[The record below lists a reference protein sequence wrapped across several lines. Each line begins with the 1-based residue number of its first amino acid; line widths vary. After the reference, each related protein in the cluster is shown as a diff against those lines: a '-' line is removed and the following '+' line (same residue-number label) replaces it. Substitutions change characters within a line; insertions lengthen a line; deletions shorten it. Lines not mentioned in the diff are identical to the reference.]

1 MSIFI
6 DRSGSRFL
14 LTAGEMSYAFEV
26 QENSRLIHLYWGA
39 KLDRADDL
47 PSAADLQWHRHYS
60 DRQQK
65 ASLQEYPAFYGEYYH
80 ECAIKAEYA
89 DGVRGSLFRFAGSRV
104 QKKFDHE
111 LLEITLEEESHPLTV
126 KLFYRVWPEL
136 ELIDRWSEITN
147 HAETPV
153 ALENFASA
161 VWQLPAA
168 PNLWRLTH
176 LSGHWGKEAT
186 IEHIPVSTGKFT
198 MEELSMFRQWGS
210 PTPGHPEVDIKRGI
224 ENTSGPL
231 GQGHTYAVGAAI
243 AAKFLKARLGDVMN
257 QTIYAYI
264 SDGGIQEEISQG
276 AGRIAGT
283 LGLDNLIMFY
293 DANNVQ
299 LSTKVEDVDAENVA
313 MKYEAWGW
321 KVIQINGNDVNEIRK
336 ALKEAK
342 AEISKPTLI
351 IGNTVMGK
359 GAVGADNSCYENKV
373 STHGQPLSAAGASIA
388 DTIKNLGGDP
398 EHPFAIL
405 PEVAE
410 LYAKRAKELEVIVAE
425 RYAVK
430 DVWAKAHP
438 DLAAKMEQWF
448 SGKAPKIDWAAI
460 EQKANQATR
469 AASATVLGVLATHV
483 ENMIVASADLSNSD
497 KTDGFLKKTHAFVK
511 GDFSGAFFQAGV
523 AELSMACI
531 CIGMSLH
538 GGVIAACGTFFVFSD
553 YMKPALR
560 MAALMEQPVKFIWTH
575 DAFRVGEDGP
585 THEPVEQEAQ
595 VRLLEK
601 LKNHKGHNSMLV
613 LRPADVVETTVAW
626 KLAMENVYTPTA
638 LILSRQNITDLPAK
652 ENRYQEA
659 LQAEKGAYIVN
670 EDANADVILLASG
683 SEVSTLVEG
692 AALLRADGIKVR
704 IVSVPS
710 EGLFRSQSKEY
721 QESILPAGSKIFG
734 LTAGL
739 PVNLEGLV
747 GPNGKVWGLESFGFS
762 APYKVLDEKL
772 GFTAKNVYN
781 QVKELLA

>member
-1 MSIFI
+1 MNDINV
-6 DRSGSRFL
+6 
-14 LTAGEMSYAFEV
+14 M
-26 QENSRLIHLYWGA
+26 N
-39 KLDRADDL
+39 K
-47 PSAADLQWHRHYS
+47 AADNIRVLAAS
-60 DRQQK
+60 MVEK
-65 ASLQEYPAFYGEYYH
+65 A
-80 ECAIKAEYA
+80 K
-89 DGVRGSLFRFAGSRV
+89 
-104 QKKFDHE
+104 
-111 LLEITLEEESHPLTV
+111 
-126 KLFYRVWPEL
+126 
-136 ELIDRWSEITN
+136 
-147 HAETPV
+147 
-153 ALENFASA
+153 
-161 VWQLPAA
+161 
-168 PNLWRLTH
+168 
-176 LSGHWGKEAT
+176 SGHPGGAMGGADFINVLFSEFLVFDPKNPTWEGRDRFFLDPGHMSPMLYSVLAL
-186 IEHIPVSTGKFT
+186 TGKFT
-198 MEELSMFRQWGS
+198 MEELAEFRQWGS
-210 PTPGHPEVDIKRGI
+210 VTPGHPEVNVARGI

-243 AAKFLKARLGDVMN
+243 AAKFLKARLGEVMN

-276 AGRIAGT
+276 AGRVAGT

-293 DANNVQ
+293 DSNNVQ
-299 LSTKVEDVDAENVA
+299 LSTKVEEVTTENVG

-321 KVIQINGNDVNEIRK
+321 KVISINGNDVQEIRK
-336 ALKEAK
+336 ALTEAK
-342 AEISKPTLI
+342 AETERPTLI

-359 GAVGADNSCYENKV
+359 GAVGPDDTCYENKV

-388 DTIKNLGGDP
+388 ETIKNLGGDAD
-398 EHPFAIL
+398 HPFTIF
-405 PEVAE
+405 PEVKELYTRRSAE
-410 LYAKRAKELEVIVAE
+410 LEKIVAD
-425 RYAVK
+425 RYAEK
-430 DVWAKAHP
+430 EAWAKANP
-438 DLAAKMEQWF
+438 ELAAKMEKWF
-448 SGKAPKIDWAAI
+448 SGAAPQLDWASI

-469 AASATVLGVLATHV
+469 AASATVLGMLATKV
-483 ENMIVASADLSNSD
+483 ENMICASADLSNSD
-497 KTDGFLKKTHAFVK
+497 KTDGFLKKTHAFIK
-511 GDFSGAFFQAGV
+511 GDFTGAFFQAGV
-523 AELSMACI
+523 SELTMACV

-613 LRPADVVETTVAW
+613 LRPADVEETTVAW

-638 LILSRQNITDLPAK
+638 LILSRQNVNDVPAK

-659 LQAEKGAYIVN
+659 LQAAKGAYIVN
-670 EDANADVILLASG
+670 EDPNPAVILVASG

-692 AALLRADGIKVR
+692 AERLRADGIPVR

-710 EGLFRSQSKEY
+710 EGLFRSQSKAY
-721 QESILPAGSKIFG
+721 QESVIPNGSKVFG

-772 GFTAKNVYN
+772 GFTAQNVYN